1 MYPMKSVHHHLP
13 TKPFSIPCL
22 KTSWVGGT
30 KNWHLY
36 DLAKGRV
43 WNLIKTHFWW
53 NWWNSFGDKAKNGH
67 WTKDLMICLFWFFL
81 AFLVCA
87 DLKIDKNW
95 VYFNCPLMMFKVFR
109 HQLFFQCLRECWAP
123 VWHQWNQFGKNPHG
137 CQSKLW
143 WKFCLTHRPITKKL
157 QATVGIWDFIRS

>member
-1 MYPMKSVHHHLP
+1 MKSVHHHLP

-67 WTKDLMICLFWFFL
+67 RTENVDFFCV
-81 AFLVCA
+81 FFVVVLVCA
-87 DLKIDKNW
+87 DLKKNR

-123 VWHQWNQFGKNPHG
+123 VWHQWNSNWVKT
-137 CQSKLW
+137 
-143 WKFCLTHRPITKKL
+143 LTAASWSCDGNFAWPADPSPKSFK
-157 QATVGIWDFIRS
+157 QQ

>member
-1 MYPMKSVHHHLP
+1 MKSVHHHLP

-67 WTKDLMICLFWFFL
+67 RTENVDFFL
-81 AFLVCA
+81 CIFCSGFGVCR
-87 DLKIDKNW
+87 
-95 VYFNCPLMMFKVFR
+95 FKKKSSLF
-109 HQLFFQCLRECWAP
+109 QLSFDDVQSVSTSAIFPMSQGMLGARLAP
-123 VWHQWNQFGKNPHG
+123 VKLQLGKNPHG
-137 CQSKLW
+137 CQLKLW
-143 WKFCLTHRPITKKL
+143 WKFCLTRWPITKKL